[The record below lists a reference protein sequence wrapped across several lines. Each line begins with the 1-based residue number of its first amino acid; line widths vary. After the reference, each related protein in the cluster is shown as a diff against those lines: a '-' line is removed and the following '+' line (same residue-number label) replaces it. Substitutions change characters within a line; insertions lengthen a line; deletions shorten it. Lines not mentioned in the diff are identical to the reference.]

1 MGGLVTAL
9 GITAVGYALSAL
21 RNARTEAVRRKAATK
36 SSNDNLSY
44 ADMEVA

>member
-1 MGGLVTAL
+1 MTAL

-21 RNARTEAVRRKAATK
+21 RNARTEAVRRKEVTK
-36 SSNDNLSY
+36 SSNENLSY